1 MKKNNGCFW
10 HIHHDVLCEW
20 TDDIQERI
28 AYIRKEK
35 PANEIKTRL
44 KLMKPVKGELP
55 DKFVKALKVFNIAQ
69 KAYHKTF
76 TWEAHN
82 KAREARN
89 KAWEAYDKRQE
100 ALDKTWK
107 ALNKTWKARNKTW
120 EAFDKR
126 QEAYD
131 KAREAYNKAW
141 EAFRPQL
148 EALHKKECGCKE
160 WNGTEMIF
168 KKGE

>member
-1 MKKNNGCFW
+1 MKTITSGMFW

-20 TDDIQERI
+20 TNDIQERI

-35 PANEIKTRL
+35 PIDEIETRL

-55 DKFVKALKVFNIAQ
+55 DKFVKALKARKKV
-69 KAYHKTF
+69 
-76 TWEAHN
+76 WEAYG
-82 KAREARN
+82 
-89 KAWEAYDKRQE
+89 KAWED
-100 ALDKTWK
+100 
-107 ALNKTWKARNKTW
+107 
-120 EAFDKR
+120 
-126 QEAYD
+126 YD
-131 KAREAYNKAW
+131 KAREAYCKAGEDYDKAGEDYDKAREARDKAGEAINKAWEACKKAREAYDKAW

-168 KKGE
+168 KR

>member
-1 MKKNNGCFW
+1 MKTITSGMFW

-20 TDDIQERI
+20 TNDIQERI

-35 PANEIKTRL
+35 PIDEIETRL

-55 DKFVKALKVFNIAQ
+55 DKFVKALK
-69 KAYHKTF
+69 
-76 TWEAHN
+76 
-82 KAREARN
+82 ARK
-89 KAWEAYDKRQE
+89 KAWEAYDKAWE
-100 ALDKTWK
+100 
-107 ALNKTWKARNKTW
+107 ARNKAREAINKAW
-120 EAFDKR
+120 EACK
-126 QEAYD
+126 
-131 KAREAYNKAW
+131 KAREAYDKAW

-168 KKGE
+168 KR

>member
-1 MKKNNGCFW
+1 MFW

-20 TDDIQERI
+20 TNDIQERI

-35 PANEIKTRL
+35 PIDEIETRL

-55 DKFVKALKVFNIAQ
+55 DKFVKALKARKKV
-69 KAYHKTF
+69 
-76 TWEAHN
+76 WEAYG
-82 KAREARN
+82 
-89 KAWEAYDKRQE
+89 KAWED
-100 ALDKTWK
+100 
-107 ALNKTWKARNKTW
+107 
-120 EAFDKR
+120 
-126 QEAYD
+126 YD
-131 KAREAYNKAW
+131 KAREARDKAGEAINKAWEACKKAREAYDKAW

-168 KKGE
+168 KR

>member
-20 TDDIQERI
+20 TNNIQERI

-55 DKFVKALKVFNIAQ
+55 DKFVKALEVFNIAR
-69 KAYHKTF
+69 KAYHKSF
-76 TWEAHN
+76 IWEAHV
-82 KAREARN
+82 
-89 KAWEAYDKRQE
+89 
-100 ALDKTWK
+100 KTRK
-107 ALNKTWKARNKTW
+107 
-120 EAFDKR
+120 D
-126 QEAYD
+126 YD
-131 KAREAYNKAW
+131 KAREAYDKKR
-141 EAFRPQL
+141 EACKPQL

-160 WNGTEMIF
+160 WNGIMLIF
-168 KKGE
+168 KKGEKKC